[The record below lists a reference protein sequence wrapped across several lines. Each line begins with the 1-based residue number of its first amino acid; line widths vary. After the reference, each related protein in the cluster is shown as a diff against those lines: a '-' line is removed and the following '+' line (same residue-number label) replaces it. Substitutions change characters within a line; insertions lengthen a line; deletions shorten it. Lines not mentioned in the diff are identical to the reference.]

1 MAKRIVRFNEVKER
15 TGLSG
20 STIWAKIKTGE
31 FPQPIRLTERTIGF
45 DEAELEAFIERRK
58 ATPYSPTDMRR
69 QVEGRA
75 AKRAASRAQTTG
87 QAA

>member
-1 MAKRIVRFNEVKER
+1 MAKRVVRLKEAKNI
-15 TGLSG
+15 TGLSD
-20 STIWAKIKTGE
+20 STIWNKIKSGE

-58 ATPYSPTDMRR
+58 ATPYQPADMRR

-87 QAA
+87 EAA

>member
-1 MAKRIVRFNEVKER
+1 MVKRILRFAEVKSR

-20 STIWAKIKTGE
+20 STIWTRIKAGD

-45 DEAELEAFIERRK
+45 DEAELEAFIERRRG
-58 ATPYSPTDMRR
+58 TPYQPADMRR

-75 AKRAASRAQTTG
+75 AQRAASRAAKG